1 MPWTSTSTATP
12 PATRWRGERMD
23 YELGVWTLCA
33 QEERA
38 RRLAG
43 ARVHCATF
51 PRETLET
58 FEATDDF
65 AAGLQ

>member
-1 MPWTSTSTATP
+1 
-12 PATRWRGERMD
+12 MD

-38 RRLAG
+38 RHLAG
-43 ARVHCATF
+43 GSSESRDVSA
-51 PRETLET
+51 ET
-58 FEATDDF
+58 FETFETFDDEANDDF